1 MGPHGSPAPP
11 HGYPFTGPS
20 VGQAPDEVV
29 EGRTREY
36 IFILLGTCR
45 VVEAC
50 GVRSNLGE
58 LSTGDVVARAE
69 VGVIIAVA
77 GFAWSTAWVAI
88 DDATASQTL
97 DIGVEGTAERHVL
110 EGERAGCRVS
120 VAVGGV
126 TVGPPGVWVGTG
138 LLVLVKTGVAVC
150 VTEVLVDM
158 GVFDGAFVL
167 IGVAV

>member
-1 MGPHGSPAPP
+1 MLP
-11 HGYPFTGPS
+11 TGTSSKES
-20 VGQAPDEVV
+20 VQA
-29 EGRTREY
+29 
-36 IFILLGTCR
+36 
-45 VVEAC
+45 
-50 GVRSNLGE
+50 
-58 LSTGDVVARAE
+58 
-69 VGVIIAVA
+69 VG
-77 GFAWSTAWVAI
+77 
-88 DDATASQTL
+88 
-97 DIGVEGTAERHVL
+97 
-110 EGERAGCRVS
+110 VS